1 MTSFDAHGVLNIL
14 LEDWYDIRFER
25 GQTYISIEAMSLN
38 VLLKG
43 GFILHSTNSSRKSL
57 PGGIATWRSSAP
69 TIFSTLYLIATAA
82 QLMSRVRIIH
92 FMFREYLLGN
102 FVEGL
107 QNNEQAIELEGLAEG
122 SLKFLIYYLEDFN
135 YTVGNK
141 YLLELRD
148 MIENIGDL
156 CSPIHPNHLIN
167 NPNNIHQTIHTL
179 YIQVS
184 SMVNRI
190 TSDHLLK
197 IPGTSDNN
205 DLCLTPHLE
214 SLRIKNHGKNI
225 FALNQPQGYMYS
237 RTDVPFQANSTI
249 GSGMSVSSGMQQQQD
264 QSDDESD
271 EEYND
276 INTRTPA
283 KSNKN
288 EGSYVVKN
296 KNSTI
301 SIASEDEGYGVMG
314 LTSQLLAQQ
323 NYDSEDEWDKL
334 NNQTPTN
341 TESPVSLATTSTPS
355 NDYGSEI
362 DAMNRMTLET
372 DYTSATSTPE
382 SITSSNYNI
391 YNASSSSSLMKS
403 KKNKN
408 KKNNNNGNN
417 RPPVRISEDI
427 LLAQRAMHFLS
438 SDIYQI
444 TNLFSFDTLE
454 IARQWTI
461 IDHRFF
467 CRIAVIS
474 LVGVNTQGNM
484 YCTWELP
491 RHYGEAESVRHFIE
505 RFDGQALWASYTAL
519 GLAGIIGED
528 PAQRASIIERLI
540 ELAEC
545 LLNLNNFSGCMA
557 ILTGLQQSA
566 VRRLQRTWKKVSA
579 ESKRKFDNLTVIMAP
594 SNSYNQYKTQLLIN
608 FEKLRSKNNFGA
620 FDYLSRFTQG
630 NDMMRSNNI
639 SVNNVHDDLEFDG
652 ATSIVP
658 HLGIHLAQLLQ
669 IMEQNGQY
677 QEENLHLINFRRL
690 RQVTSCS
697 SVLYRAQ
704 KLSYSLT
711 PVRLLS
717 SLINN
722 QVSEYVTKNATSKL
736 KDLREESFRLEN

>member
-25 GQTYISIEAMSLN
+25 GQTYTSIEAMSLN

-43 GFILHSTNSSRKSL
+43 GFILHSTNSSRNSL
-57 PGGIATWRSSAP
+57 PGGITTWRSSAP
-69 TIFSTLYLIATAA
+69 SIFSTLYLIATAA

-92 FMFREYLLGN
+92 YMFREYLLGN

-107 QNNEQAIELEGLAEG
+107 QNNQHAIELEGLAEG
-122 SLKFLIYYLEDFN
+122 SLKFLVYYLEDFN

-148 MIENIGDL
+148 MIENIGEL
-156 CSPIHPNHLIN
+156 CSPINPNHLVN

-190 TSDHLLK
+190 TSDRLLK

-214 SLRIKNHGKNI
+214 TLRIKNHGKNI
-225 FALNQPQGYMYS
+225 FSLNQPQGYMFS
-237 RTDVPFQANSTI
+237 RTDVPSQ
-249 GSGMSVSSGMQQQQD
+249 V
-264 QSDDESD
+264 
-271 EEYND
+271 ND
-276 INTRTPA
+276 INITTPTT
-283 KSNKN
+283 SN
-288 EGSYVVKN
+288 N
-296 KNSTI
+296 KIEDSNDINHRNSRLSI
-301 SIASEDEGYGVMG
+301 SSEEEEYGVMG
-314 LTSQLLAQQ
+314 LSSKLLEQH
-323 NYDSEDEWDKL
+323 NNDSGDEWDKL
-334 NNQTPTN
+334 MKEGTPVDTG
-341 TESPVSLATTSTPS
+341 TPESLATTTTPS
-355 NDYGSEI
+355 HAYGSQI
-362 DAMNRMTLET
+362 DDLNRNTIET
-372 DYTSATSTPE
+372 DYTSNTSTPD
-382 SITSSNYNI
+382 TTGSSI
-391 YNASSSSSLMKS
+391 YNLYNPSSSSPTKS

-408 KKNNNNGNN
+408 KNGLK
-417 RPPVRISEDI
+417 RPPVRISEDV

-467 CRIAVIS
+467 CRIAIVS

-505 RFDGQALWASYTAL
+505 RFDGQALWSSYTAL
-519 GLAGIIGED
+519 GLGGIIGEE

-540 ELAEC
+540 ELAQC

-557 ILTGLQQSA
+557 VLTGLQQSA
-566 VRRLQRTWKKVSA
+566 VRRLKQTWKRVSV
-579 ESKRKFDNLTVIMAP
+579 ESKSKFDNLTVIMAP
-594 SNSYNQYKTQLLIN
+594 SNSYNQYKTKLLIN
-608 FEKLRSKNNFGA
+608 FEELRSKNNFGA

-630 NDMMRSNNI
+630 NNTMRTNNI
-639 SVNNVHDDLEFDG
+639 STNNVHDDLEFDG

-690 RQVTSCS
+690 RQVTSCT

-704 KLSYSLT
+704 KLNYSLT

-722 QVSEYVTKNATSKL
+722 QVSEYITKNATSRL
-736 KDLREESFRLEN
+736 KDLREESFRLED